1 MNFARLRMLF
11 LFPTSLALLIPVP
24 AAAKHFAAPSQ
35 KSSAPA
41 AKSKVVY
48 VSDFELDA
56 DNLQTAQGV
65 GSGTGPTGRTRIIEG
80 PRARRKEE
88 DPAAQAQKLVS
99 EMTRDLIA
107 DLQKSG
113 FTAHQLMPGE
123 SRPKEGLWLHGV
135 FTEVDEGNRVRRA
148 VIGFGSGAAT
158 MDLYVTLTDLS
169 KPNQSLYE
177 IDTKDTSGKKPGAA
191 ITMNPYAAA
200 AKFVME
206 KNATGKV
213 VKKTASQIVDD
224 IVKKLNSGA
233 ATSGQ

>member
-1 MNFARLRMLF
+1 MKYARLCLLCLLPISFTF
-11 LFPTSLALLIPVP
+11 LIAVS
-24 AAAKHFAAPSQ
+24 AAPNHLA
-35 KSSAPA
+35 SAPA
-41 AKSKVVY
+41 QSTGSVASSKVVY

-56 DNLQTAQGV
+56 ENLQTAQGA

-80 PRARRKEE
+80 PRAKRKEE

-99 EMTRDLIA
+99 EMTHDLIT
-107 DLQKSG
+107 DLQKAG

-123 SRPKEGLWLHGV
+123 SHPTEGLWLHGV
-135 FTEVDEGNRVRRA
+135 FTEVDEGNRLRRA

-158 MDLYVTLTDLS
+158 MDLYVTLTDLA

-177 IDTKDTSGKKPGAA
+177 IDTKDSSGKKPGAA

-206 KNATGKV
+206 KNATDKV
-213 VKKTASQIVDD
+213 VKKTAGQIVDD
-224 IVKKLNSGA
+224 MVKKLNAGA
-233 ATSGQ
+233 AKSGQ